1 MSFSLALIPHPLSE
15 FPCIAVPR
23 WAEMWMTLSPTT
35 CDVRAT
41 KPAGKGRLVRLFRGF
56 RQVADYHASFPVLD
70 CGMAIEEVPGG
81 GGTRPPR

>member
-1 MSFSLALIPHPLSE
+1 MSFSSALIPHPLSE

-23 WAEMWMTLSPTT
+23 WAEMWMTLSPTS
-35 CDVRAT
+35 CDMRAT
-41 KPAGKGRLVRLFRGF
+41 KPAEGPSHAALQGF